1 MKHFQTARHA
11 FTVMGILAALAVGMG
26 WMTPA
31 SSVEAAA
38 KAFNLPR
45 VYDFSL
51 SSSTPG
57 SAFATMHKTG
67 EVNTDSISLSF
78 SSKATTNLNLGPG
91 HGTWKHNANTNKVI
105 ITTFHTDR
113 DGSGKPVAGEVV
125 GSVKDVTPDTDLK
138 APSKPILLQLSEG
151 TKLPGDKKADASASP
166 APAPADAAAPK
177 KEEVKDTAP
186 PIPPAPKKS

>member
-11 FTVMGILAALAVGMG
+11 FTFMGILAALAVGMG

-113 DGSGKPVAGEVV
+113 DGSGKYWKVVQNTTPDDAGNLT
-125 GSVKDVTPDTDLK
+125 GSVKIYQY
-138 APSKPILLQLSEG
+138 ASI
-151 TKLPGDKKADASASP
+151 SASDP
-166 APAPADAAAPK
+166 ELSYQSLCTNEALK
-177 KEEVKDTAP
+177 
-186 PIPPAPKKS
+186 